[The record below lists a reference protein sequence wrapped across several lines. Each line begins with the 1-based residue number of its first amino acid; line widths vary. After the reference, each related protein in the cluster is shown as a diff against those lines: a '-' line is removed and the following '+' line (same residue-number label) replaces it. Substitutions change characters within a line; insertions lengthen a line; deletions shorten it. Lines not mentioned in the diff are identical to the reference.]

1 MTTRSTY
8 IASTGTPAKSQGQAR
23 QPAYS
28 VLAIA
33 GLTVVL
39 CACVPDLGP
48 MTGIKSV
55 DVYVSGNSLAAPEG
69 VWPESEWWH
78 GYGAPQLD
86 RLIAEALDGS
96 PDLRIAEARFRQ
108 AEAAAGQAG
117 AALWPEISAQGS
129 ATAIHQSLHQG
140 FPDSFQSFLPHGWR
154 SQGTLTANL
163 DYEIDLFG
171 KNRAALA
178 AATSEGEAA
187 QIDAIAARLAL
198 SVAVAEAYA
207 DLVQLDAD
215 RRADEDALRVR
226 TDSAK
231 LVNDRFQQQ
240 LENSGEV
247 AQAQSRVAATRADL
261 DVVNGQLA
269 LTRNRISALVGQGPD
284 RGLDIAFPELPKLHA
299 FGVPR
304 NLAADLLGRRADIV
318 AARLRVEAA
327 AKRIDVARADFYP
340 NVDLTA
346 YIGQQSIG
354 ISDLFTAQSRIGQIG
369 PAVSLPL
376 FDGGRRKAV
385 YRGSRAV
392 YDEAVA
398 DYDKTLTLAL
408 KDVADAL
415 ANARELAAELI
426 DARAALAAS
435 QDAYRI
441 ATLRYKGGLS
451 RYLDVLTA
459 EDTQVEQQRRV
470 ATLQARAFAEDIAL
484 ISAVGGGFVYPAP
497 ALALND
503 QNKE

>member
-1 MTTRSTY
+1 MTTRRMCIS
-8 IASTGTPAKSQGQAR
+8 STGTPAKFQDQAS

-33 GLTVVL
+33 GLTVAL

-48 MTGIKSV
+48 MTRTKSA
-55 DVYVSGNSLAAPEG
+55 DVYISGKSLAAPEG

-78 GYGAPQLD
+78 AYGDPQLD

-178 AATSEGEAA
+178 AATSAGEAA
-187 QIDAIAARLAL
+187 QIDAVAARLAL

-226 TDSAK
+226 SDSAK
-231 LVNDRFQQQ
+231 LVNDRAQQQ

-247 AQAQSRVAATRADL
+247 SQARSRVATARADL
-261 DVVNGQLA
+261 DVVHGQLA

-284 RGLDIAFPELPKLHA
+284 RGLDIVVADLPNLHA
-299 FGVPR
+299 FGVPK
-304 NLAADLLGRRADIV
+304 NLAADLLGRRVDIV

-340 NVDLTA
+340 NVDLT
-346 YIGQQSIG
+346 
-354 ISDLFTAQSRIGQIG
+354 
-369 PAVSLPL
+369 
-376 FDGGRRKAV
+376 
-385 YRGSRAV
+385 
-392 YDEAVA
+392 
-398 DYDKTLTLAL
+398 
-408 KDVADAL
+408 
-415 ANARELAAELI
+415 
-426 DARAALAAS
+426 
-435 QDAYRI
+435 
-441 ATLRYKGGLS
+441 
-451 RYLDVLTA
+451 
-459 EDTQVEQQRRV
+459 
-470 ATLQARAFAEDIAL
+470 
-484 ISAVGGGFVYPAP
+484 
-497 ALALND
+497 
-503 QNKE
+503 

>member
-1 MTTRSTY
+1 
-8 IASTGTPAKSQGQAR
+8 
-23 QPAYS
+23 
-28 VLAIA
+28 
-33 GLTVVL
+33 
-39 CACVPDLGP
+39 
-48 MTGIKSV
+48 
-55 DVYVSGNSLAAPEG
+55 
-69 VWPESEWWH
+69 
-78 GYGAPQLD
+78 
-86 RLIAEALDGS
+86 
-96 PDLRIAEARFRQ
+96 
-108 AEAAAGQAG
+108 
-117 AALWPEISAQGS
+117 
-129 ATAIHQSLHQG
+129 
-140 FPDSFQSFLPHGWR
+140 
-154 SQGTLTANL
+154 
-163 DYEIDLFG
+163 
-171 KNRAALA
+171 
-178 AATSEGEAA
+178 
-187 QIDAIAARLAL
+187 
-198 SVAVAEAYA
+198 
-207 DLVQLDAD
+207 LVQLDAD

-226 TDSAK
+226 SDSAK

-497 ALALND
+497 ALAHND

>member
-1 MTTRSTY
+1 MRIFSVGAT
-8 IASTGTPAKSQGQAR
+8 AKFLAQAR
-23 QPAYS
+23 RPAYCAF
-28 VLAIA
+28 AIG
-33 GLTVVL
+33 GLTVAL
-39 CACVPDLGP
+39 CGCVPDLGP
-48 MTGIKSV
+48 MIRTKSA
-55 DVYVSGNSLAAPEG
+55 DVYVSGKSLAAPEG
-69 VWPESEWWH
+69 AWPEAEWWH
-78 GYGAPQLD
+78 AYGDPQLD
-86 RLIAEALDGS
+86 RLIAEALNGS

-108 AEAAAGQAG
+108 AEAAASQAG

-129 ATAIHQSLHQG
+129 ATAIHQSLYQG

-163 DYEIDLFG
+163 DYQIDLFG

-178 AATSEGEAA
+178 AASSAGEAA
-187 QIDAIAARLAL
+187 QIDAVAARLAL

-226 TDSAK
+226 IGSAK
-231 LVNDRFQQQ
+231 LVTDRFQQQ

-247 AQAQSRVAATRADL
+247 AQAQSLVSAARADL
-261 DVVNGQLA
+261 DLVNGQLA
-269 LTRNRISALVGQGPD
+269 MARNRISALVGQGPD
-284 RGLDIAFPELPKLHA
+284 LGLGIVVPEAPSLHA
-299 FGVPR
+299 FGIPK
-304 NLAADLLGRRADIV
+304 NLAADLLGRRADMV

-354 ISDLFTAQSRIGQIG
+354 ISDLFTAQSRVGQIG
-369 PAVSLPL
+369 PAISLPL

-385 YRGSRAV
+385 YRGSRAA

-408 KDVADAL
+408 KGVADAL
-415 ANARELAAELI
+415 AGARELAAELI
-426 DARAALAAS
+426 DARAALVAS

-441 ATLRYKGGLS
+441 ASLRYKGGLF

-459 EDTQVEQQRRV
+459 EDIQVEQQRRV
-470 ATLQARAFAEDIAL
+470 ATLQARAFAQDIAL
-484 ISAVGGGFVYPAP
+484 VGAVGGGFVYPAP
-497 ALALND
+497 VLALND
-503 QNKE
+503 RNKE